1 MRELSKETLI
11 EIIANLV
18 EQLDYFAGGMD
29 TINACLEC
37 GLPKKVVEEL
47 LGVTIT

>member
-1 MRELSKETLI
+1 MKELTKETLI

-18 EQLDYFAGGMD
+18 QQLDYFAGGMD

-37 GLPKKVVEEL
+37 GLSKKMVEKL
-47 LGVTIT
+47 LGITIA